1 MIANLAQHAVDTA
14 SSTSRLTTIILTLGA
29 EGVLVYDCE
38 EAKYNHMPAEP
49 VPSETIQNVMGAGD
63 CFMAGYIASLC
74 QGKPIQQCINVG

>member
-38 EAKYNHMPAEP
+38 EAKYNHMPAEL
-49 VPSETIQNVMGAGD
+49 VPSDT
-63 CFMAGYIASLC
+63 F
-74 QGKPIQQCINVG
+74 